1 MFEMQATETHHRAHE
16 ALHRP
21 GSGASTRLFVL
32 GRSALDLLRDAPPL
46 DYFDDSD
53 SAHAGINPC
62 VVKALVLA
70 YVTQIKI
77 ALAQHGR
84 AAYGD
89 PAVRQIGSQVAGL
102 LRRAQSTA
110 GLDAL
115 VGVCCA
121 FTLGFLKRASG
132 ADQVTEQLEKSLAH
146 LRAAHVVLADPH
158 LEARDLL

>member
-1 MFEMQATETHHRAHE
+1 MLELQAIEIHHRAQE

-21 GSGASTRLFVL
+21 GSGASTRLFML
-32 GRSALDLLRDAPPL
+32 GRSAVDLLRDAPAL
-46 DYFDDSD
+46 DYFDDND
-53 SAHAGINPC
+53 SVHAGINPC
-62 VVKALVLA
+62 IVKALVLA
-70 YVTQIKI
+70 YVAQIKI

-84 AAYGD
+84 AAYGE
-89 PAVRQIGSQVAGL
+89 PAVLQIGGQVAGL
-102 LRRAQSTA
+102 LRRAQSTV

-132 ADQVTEQLEKSLAH
+132 VGQVTEQLEKSLAH

-158 LEARDLL
+158 LEARDLP